1 MLLNIVWLCICEE
14 MDWDKFDMN
23 PRVIAAI
30 KKANITSIKDI
41 FHLSGSDLQRL
52 TKLSKTD
59 VQYLLRTISSTL
71 RKNTVF
77 TALQL
82 FQNQAPSTS
91 QGQKLSLGCAV
102 LDGLLRG
109 GIPNTGI
116 TEIAG
121 ESSAGKTQIALQ
133 LCLSVQYPY
142 RYGGLES
149 GAVYICTEDVFPNK
163 RLQQLI
169 EQLPKLRSDVP
180 SEVMQKI
187 KFGNR
192 IFVEHAADLD
202 TFHEC
207 ITKRLSL
214 LLSRGMV
221 RLIIID
227 SIAALFRCEFSA
239 TDSLSKAKYLQRFGA
254 KLHRLSCRFQTPIIC
269 INQVTDT
276 MNERENAVWNT
287 QSCSARTVVPALGI
301 TWSNQLLMRLM
312 VCRTVNQALTG
323 GETLYSKSE
332 LRILRIIFAPH
343 LPQHFCYYTVNLEGV
358 KGIRKISH
366 DYEET

>member
-1 MLLNIVWLCICEE
+1 

-52 TKLSKTD
+52 TKLSRTD
-59 VQYLLRTISSTL
+59 VQYLLRIISSAL
-71 RKNTVF
+71 RKNSVL

-82 FQNQAPSTS
+82 FQNKAHNTS
-91 QGQKLSLGCAV
+91 RGQKLSLGCPV

-109 GIPNTGI
+109 GIPLMGI

-121 ESSAGKTQIALQ
+121 ESSAGKTQLGLQ

-142 RYGGLES
+142 KYGGLES

-187 KFGNR
+187 KFGNG

-202 TFHEC
+202 TFHDC

-221 RLIIID
+221 RLVIID

-239 TDSLSKAKYLQRFGA
+239 MDSLLKAKYLQGFGA

-269 INQVTDT
+269 INQVTDAVD
-276 MNERENAVWNT
+276 EREDAVWDA
-287 QSCSARTVVPALGI
+287 QSCPARTVIPALGI

-312 VCRTVNQALTG
+312 VCRTVHQAQIA
-323 GETLYSKSE
+323 GETSYSRSE
-332 LRILRIIFAPH
+332 LRMLRVIFAPH

-358 KGIRKISH
+358 KGIRKIGH
-366 DYEET
+366 DYEEM